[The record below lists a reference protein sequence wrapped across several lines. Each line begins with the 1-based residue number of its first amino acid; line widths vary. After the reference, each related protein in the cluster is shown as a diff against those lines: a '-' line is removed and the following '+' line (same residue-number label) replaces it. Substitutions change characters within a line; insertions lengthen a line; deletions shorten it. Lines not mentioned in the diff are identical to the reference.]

1 MMAARPPGGGDN
13 GGGSAGNSGDS
24 GGSAVDFR
32 ILGPLDIL
40 VDGTSQAMPG
50 GKPKGLLAVLLI
62 NRNRVVSAD
71 AIADAIW
78 DGDSPASYLGILQV
92 YMSTLRRSLRTAG
105 ADGQAV
111 ITTQAPGYKL
121 SADDACLDLG
131 RFTRWMAAG
140 NELLRAERF
149 AEASARYRAA
159 LAEWSG
165 PALADLRGLRFADDF
180 AAAVEEE
187 RLVALQSRIEADLAC
202 GMDSAVI
209 GELTTLTGQ
218 HPLREPFWIQLI
230 TALYRLG
237 RQADALDASRRIRQ
251 LLGDELGIDPS
262 PPLRRLEQK
271 ILRQESLGVAPPP
284 PSPAMQRTVSETAVV
299 LSTARLV
306 LPTGQSVPIPGRGL
320 RIGRMED
327 NDLVVEGVKVSRYH
341 AVVVE
346 MGGGFAVNDLRS
358 TNGTLVGEQR
368 VLDSHFLRSGD
379 VIRIGGTDLTF
390 EMEA

>member
-1 MMAARPPGGGDN
+1 
-13 GGGSAGNSGDS
+13 
-24 GGSAVDFR
+24 
-32 ILGPLDIL
+32 
-40 VDGTSQAMPG
+40 MPG

-71 AIADAIW
+71 SIADAIW

-121 SADDACLDLG
+121 SVDDACVDLG
-131 RFTRWMAAG
+131 RFTRWVAAG

-180 AAAVEEE
+180 AVAVEEE

-262 PPLRRLEQK
+262 PPLRATGAEDPAAGIARRRAAAARRRPCSERSVRPL
-271 ILRQESLGVAPPP
+271 SCSAPRGWCCRRG
-284 PSPAMQRTVSETAVV
+284 SRCRFRAAVCGSAGWRTT
-299 LSTARLV
+299 TW
-306 LPTGQSVPIPGRGL
+306 
-320 RIGRMED
+320 
-327 NDLVVEGVKVSRYH
+327 
-341 AVVVE
+341 
-346 MGGGFAVNDLRS
+346 
-358 TNGTLVGEQR
+358 
-368 VLDSHFLRSGD
+368 
-379 VIRIGGTDLTF
+379 
-390 EMEA
+390 

>member
-111 ITTQAPGYKL
+111 ITTQAPGYRL

-149 AEASARYRAA
+149 AEASARYRADAVLIGHVRPGTFGNEVEWLFVHGVERQA
-159 LAEWSG
+159 LPRAG
-165 PALADLRGLRFADDF
+165 IRDGLDVAADRYAADLSTIGGASVTMLTVHNVSTPADYGRVVSYLERQSILESVD
-180 AAAVEEE
+180 VE
-187 RLVALQSRIEADLAC
+187 SFD
-202 GMDSAVI
+202 
-209 GELTTLTGQ
+209 
-218 HPLREPFWIQLI
+218 
-230 TALYRLG
+230 
-237 RQADALDASRRIRQ
+237 
-251 LLGDELGIDPS
+251 
-262 PPLRRLEQK
+262 
-271 ILRQESLGVAPPP
+271 
-284 PSPAMQRTVSETAVV
+284 
-299 LSTARLV
+299 
-306 LPTGQSVPIPGRGL
+306 
-320 RIGRMED
+320 
-327 NDLVVEGVKVSRYH
+327 
-341 AVVVE
+341 
-346 MGGGFAVNDLRS
+346 
-358 TNGTLVGEQR
+358 NGTLGLRVAARGDAR
-368 VLDSHFLRSGD
+368 VLERVLALGGVLRPAAATSAVGS
-379 VIRIGGTDLTF
+379 LAF
-390 EMEA
+390 EVVPDGLSP